1 MADFIKFPTGQHI
14 REVIEKFE
22 EKRNFPGVLGAI
34 DGCHIPIKGPQNHHE
49 QYINRKGFHSVQLQ
63 VICDPYLKFVDVF
76 CGYPGSVHDARVYR
90 NSPFH
95 REVEFNPGNLFPGN
109 SHIIGDA
116 AYPLKTWLLTPFRDT
131 GHLAAQ
137 ERQYNFAH
145 SSTRMVVE
153 RSLGLFKAR
162 FRKLRTTMDVN
173 KVADIPEIVI
183 AACVLHN
190 ICLLEDDIED
200 FLDDVDGDDDDDDDG
215 EDIFPPAA
223 SGTDKSNMIMREL

>member
-1 MADFIKFPTGQHI
+1 
-14 REVIEKFE
+14 
-22 EKRNFPGVLGAI
+22 
-34 DGCHIPIKGPQNHHE
+34 
-49 QYINRKGFHSVQLQ
+49 
-63 VICDPYLKFVDVF
+63 
-76 CGYPGSVHDARVYR
+76 
-90 NSPFH
+90 
-95 REVEFNPGNLFPGN
+95 
-109 SHIIGDA
+109 
-116 AYPLKTWLLTPFRDT
+116 
-131 GHLAAQ
+131 
-137 ERQYNFAH
+137 
-145 SSTRMVVE
+145 MVVE

-223 SGTDKSNMIMREL
+223 SGTDKRNMIMREL